1 MWQAHV
7 IKLSQEMQPRV
18 AIHTYYKVIQG
29 CSDTVRSLSRSSSPP
44 LDKPPYYEV
53 EQLSTLSEAVSSLED
68 SLSQHQYLK
77 AVQILHVARKQWNG
91 EKELDMLEE
100 EDDVDC
106 LFFIYARYLSDRQEG
121 ET

>member
-1 MWQAHV
+1 MT
-7 IKLSQEMQPRV
+7 KLSQKMQPRV
-18 AIHTYYKVIQG
+18 AIHMYCKMIQG
-29 CSDTVRSLSRSSSPP
+29 CSDAVQSLSRSSSPP
-44 LDKPPYYEV
+44 LDVPPYYEV
-53 EQLSTLSEAVSSLED
+53 KQLSTLSEAVSSLED

-91 EKELDMLEE
+91 EKDLGTLEE